1 MWAHWIFNCQYQF
14 YSVYNT
20 VNHILSIGVLINN
33 WFTINSCIK
42 NLKFTHPQWKTL
54 SFNIGFL
61 LCSCWCHR
69 IKGLTAR
76 EVEMRKAIVE
86 LEGKVANLS
95 TAHQESASS
104 RDGKL
109 RSQQQELSSATTELA
124 TLCAEVASLRQELTS
139 ARTSCQVAEEKYSHE
154 MMLHA
159 NDMQVSYT
167 VINHYNNL

>member
-1 MWAHWIFNCQYQF
+1 ME
-14 YSVYNT
+14 
-20 VNHILSIGVLINN
+20 VLIINN
-33 WFTINSCIK
+33 LFTIINVCIK
-42 NLKFTHPQWKTL
+42 SFKFTHIPSKIFYPL
-54 SFNIGFL
+54 RIFVYFL
-61 LCSCWCHR
+61 WCSCLRYR

-86 LEGKVANLS
+86 LEGRVAILS

-124 TLCAEVASLRQELTS
+124 TLCAEVATLRQELTT
-139 ARTSCQVAEEKYSHE
+139 ARTSCQAAEEKYSHE

-159 NDMQVSYT
+159 NDMQVSYN
-167 VINHYNNL
+167 VINHYKNRWHVLKLWTVLTWIFLL